1 MMIRHSR
8 PSIEES
14 DVAAVTAALRADPV
28 EAGRQVRRFEHELA
42 RTVGQEHGVATCS
55 GTAALHLAL
64 LALGVGEGDEVLI
77 PSYVCTAVLNAV
89 SYTRAAPV
97 LADVD
102 EETGTLD
109 PGDARRRARP
119 ERLPGQGSRRA
130 GARTKAVIAP
140 HLFGRPV
147 DLARLQELGLP
158 VIEDCAQALGAKWRG
173 QPVGSFGI
181 VSVFSFYSTK
191 VITTGEGGMACT
203 SSAALAERMRAM
215 RDYDQHEDYEV
226 RFSYKM
232 SDLQA
237 SLGLAQLARLPDMVA
252 RRRELAQRYDA
263 ALGDL
268 NLALPPRRPDCED
281 IHYRYVVRTDH
292 VDQLIGLFAQRAV
305 ECKRPVF
312 RPLHHYLNGN
322 RPELPRTDRFYAQ
335 ALSLPL
341 YPALTDVQADRVMEV
356 ARAVLG
362 APRQE
367 SRRAVVRGAGRASG
381 AKRRAMVGTHA

>member
-14 DVAAVTAALRADPV
+14 DVAAVTAALRADPG
-28 EAGRQVRRFEHELA
+28 EAGRQVRRFERELA

-89 SYTRAAPV
+89 NYTRATPV

-109 PGDARRRARP
+109 PEDAWRRACL

-130 GARTKAVIAP
+130 TARTKAVIAP

-147 DLARLQELGLP
+147 DLTRLQDLGLP
-158 VIEDCAQALGAKWRG
+158 IIEDCAQALGAKWRG

-203 SSAALAERMRAM
+203 SSAPLADRMRAL
-215 RDYDQHEDYEV
+215 RDYDQREDYEV
-226 RFSYKM
+226 RFNYKM

-263 ALGDL
+263 ALDGL
-268 NLALPPRRPDCED
+268 GLALPPRRPDCED
-281 IHYRYVVRTDH
+281 IHYRYVIRADH
-292 VDQLIGLFAQRAV
+292 VHQLIGLFAQRAV

-312 RPLHHYLNGN
+312 RPLHHYLNGD

-341 YPALTDVQADRVMEV
+341 YPALADAQADRVMEA

-362 APRQE
+362 APGQG
-367 SRRAVVRGAGRASG
+367 SRM
-381 AKRRAMVGTHA
+381 MVGSRA

>member
-8 PSIEES
+8 PSIEET

-28 EAGRQVRRFEHELA
+28 ENGKQVRRFEHELA

-64 LALGVGEGDEVLI
+64 LALGVGEDDEVLI

-89 SYTRAAPV
+89 NYTRASPI

-109 PGDARRRARP
+109 PEDAWRRACP
-119 ERLPGQGSRRA
+119 ERVRRA
-130 GARTKAVIAP
+130 SARAKAVIAP

-147 DLARLQELGLP
+147 DLTRLQELGLP
-158 VIEDCAQALGAKWRG
+158 VIEDCAQALGAEWHG

-203 SSAALAERMRAM
+203 SSAALADRMRAL
-215 RDYDQHEDYEV
+215 RDYDQHQDYEV
-226 RFSYKM
+226 RFNYKM

-237 SLGLAQLARLPDMVA
+237 SLGLAQLLRLPDLVA

-268 NLALPPRRPDCED
+268 GLALPRTRPDCGD

-322 RPELPRTDRFYAQ
+322 RPALPRTDRFYAQ

-341 YPALTDVQADRVMEV
+341 YPALTDAQADRVMEA
-356 ARAVLG
+356 ARAVLD
-362 APRQE
+362 APGQG
-367 SRRAVVRGAGRASG
+367 SS
-381 AKRRAMVGTHA
+381 AMVGSHD